1 MRKVRTISVSLE
13 PEYLEIL
20 KKVSREKGSTSAAIR
35 HLLRGHQER
44 EWEEQ
49 YRAYYSD
56 PKNVKADR
64 EYTMA
69 MMAMASWPQEPY
81 YDEPRRA
88 KRKRRPT
95 R

>member
-20 KKVSREKGSTSAAIR
+20 KKVSHEKGSTSAAIR

-44 EWEEQ
+44 EWEEA
-49 YRAYYSD
+49 YREYYSD
-56 PKNVKADR
+56 PKNVKADLQVTR
-64 EYTMA
+64 ELHALAGLTK
-69 MMAMASWPQEPY
+69 
-81 YDEPRRA
+81 EPRHDHGR
-88 KRKRRPT
+88 RKRRSS